1 MTDSSPLATETGEL
15 PIIRP
20 GSARSALSHE
30 QFRRIFAASFGSNI
44 GSWIQNVVLPIY
56 IYNRT
61 GKASV
66 VALLILAQMGPLLLL
81 AIPAGVIADTVDR
94 RKWLASMQLVMLT
107 FSVVLAALARIDA
120 PIWAIFLAQLGVG
133 IGGALNMPAWSA
145 LLPSLV
151 PQADLPGAM
160 ALNSTLING
169 SRVIGP
175 ILVAVFSP
183 LGAEA
188 WHFFSFNAV
197 TYLLVVWAL
206 WRTNVPAH
214 QRDTTRGWTRF
225 TFAFRVARAR
235 PVVRRL
241 ILTLALYSL
250 ISLPYIGLFPAVA
263 ELNFGINDSSAVYKW
278 LYATWALGA
287 ALGGLALGTI
297 FVGRDPRV
305 MIRWGFAA
313 NAVAMAAFA
322 ASRSATPAFI
332 AGFALGVSYFFT
344 TTAMGTVLQGR
355 LAAHERGRTMAL
367 WFMAFGGTVPIGNI
381 IFGPLVDRYG
391 TRWLLFIGAAWALV
405 LAWWCNTRALDER
418 YPASSGAHGASGAA
432 AAQPKA

>member
-30 QFRRIFAASFGSNI
+30 QFRRIFIASFGSNI

-81 AIPAGVIADTVDR
+81 AIPAGVIADAVDR
-94 RKWLASMQLVMLT
+94 RKWLQAMQLVMLT
-107 FSVVLAALARIDA
+107 FSVVLAALARVDA

-151 PQADLPGAM
+151 PQHDLPGAM
-160 ALNSTLING
+160 SLNSTLING

-175 ILVAVFSP
+175 ILVALLSP

-188 WHFFSFNAV
+188 WHFFAFNAL

-206 WRTNVPAH
+206 SRTQTPHHAP
-214 QRDTTRGWTRF
+214 DPTRGWKRF
-225 TFAFRVARAR
+225 TFAFRVAKER

-241 ILTLALYSL
+241 LLSLALYSL

-278 LYATWALGA
+278 LYATWGLGA
-287 ALGGLALGTI
+287 MFGAL
-297 FVGRDPRV
+297 
-305 MIRWGFAA
+305 
-313 NAVAMAAFA
+313 AV
-322 ASRSATPAFI
+322 
-332 AGFALGVSYFFT
+332 
-344 TTAMGTVLQGR
+344 GTVLATEDKR
-355 LAAHERGRTMAL
+355 TTARRG
-367 WFMAFGGTVPIGNI
+367 F
-381 IFGPLVDRYG
+381 
-391 TRWLLFIGAAWALV
+391 LLFAVALT
-405 LAWWCNTRALDER
+405 LF
-418 YPASSGAHGASGAA
+418 ASSPNVPLA
-432 AAQPKA
+432 

>member
-15 PIIRP
+15 PVLRP

-30 QFRRIFAASFGSNI
+30 QFRRIFIASFGSNI

-56 IYNRT
+56 IYERT
-61 GKASV
+61 GKASI

-81 AIPAGVIADTVDR
+81 AIPAGVIADAVDR
-94 RKWLASMQLVMLT
+94 RKWLMAMQVVMLT
-107 FSVVLAALARIDA
+107 FSVVLAALARVDA

-151 PQADLPGAM
+151 PHADLPGAM
-160 ALNSTLING
+160 SLNSTLING
-169 SRVIGP
+169 SRVVGP
-175 ILVAVFSP
+175 ILVALFTP

-188 WHFFSFNAV
+188 WHFFSFNAL

-206 WRTNVPAH
+206 SRTATPRNTA
-214 QRDTTRGWTRF
+214 DDTRGWQRF
-225 TFAFRVARAR
+225 TFAFRVARDR
-235 PVVRRL
+235 PAVCRL

-263 ELNFGINDSSAVYKW
+263 EMNFGIDGSTATYKW
-278 LYATWALGA
+278 LYAVWALGA
-287 ALGGLALGTI
+287 ALGGLALGTL

-305 MIRWGFAA
+305 LIRFGFAA
-313 NAVAMAAFA
+313 NAVAMLAFA
-322 ASRSATPAFI
+322 ASRSAVPAFV

-344 TTAMGTVLQGR
+344 TTAMSTVMQSR
-355 LAAHERGRTMAL
+355 LAPHERGRTMAL
-367 WFMAFGGTVPIGNI
+367 WFMSFGGTVPIGNM
-381 IFGPLVDRYG
+381 IFGPLIDAYG
-391 TRWLLFIGAAWALV
+391 TRWLLFVGAAWAVV
-405 LAWWCNTRALDER
+405 LAWWCDIRAIDER
-418 YPASSGAHGASGAA
+418 E
-432 AAQPKA
+432 AQPSA

>member
-1 MTDSSPLATETGEL
+1 MTDTSPLATETGEL
-15 PIIRP
+15 PITRP
-20 GSARSALSHE
+20 GSVRSAMSHE
-30 QFRRIFAASFGSNI
+30 QFRRIFVASFGSNI
-44 GSWIQNVVLPIY
+44 GTWIQNVVLPIY

-66 VALLILAQMGPLLLL
+66 VALMILAQMGPLLLL
-81 AIPAGVIADTVDR
+81 AIPAGVIADSVDR
-94 RKWLASMQLVMLT
+94 RTWLSSMQTVMLV
-107 FSVVLAALARIDA
+107 FSLVLAALARIDA
-120 PIWAIFLAQLGVG
+120 PIWALFLAQLGVG

-151 PQADLPGAM
+151 PPADLPGAM
-160 ALNSTLING
+160 SLNSTLING

-175 ILVAVFSP
+175 ILVALFSP
-183 LGAEA
+183 LGAQA
-188 WHFFSFNAV
+188 WHFFVFNAA

-206 WRTNVPAH
+206 QRTTVATH
-214 QRDTTRGWTRF
+214 QRDSSRGWQRF
-225 TFAFRVARAR
+225 TFAFRVARDR

-263 ELNFGINDSSAVYKW
+263 ELNFGIDDASAAYKW

-313 NAVAMAAFA
+313 NAVAMVGFA
-322 ASRSATPAFI
+322 ASRSAVPAFI
-332 AGFALGVSYFFT
+332 MGFAVGVSYFFT
-344 TTAMGTVLQGR
+344 TTAMSTVLQGR

-367 WFMAFGGTVPIGNI
+367 WFMSFGGTVPIGNVL
-381 IFGPLVDRYG
+381 FGPLVDRYG
-391 TRWLLFIGAAWALV
+391 ARWLLFVGAAWALA
-405 LAWWCNTRALDER
+405 LAWWCDTRTLDER
-418 YPASSGAHGASGAA
+418 YPA
-432 AAQPKA
+432 AAQPNA

>member
-30 QFRRIFAASFGSNI
+30 QFRRIFIASFGSNI

-66 VALLILAQMGPLLLL
+66 VALLIFAQMGPLLLL
-81 AIPAGVIADTVDR
+81 AIPAGVIADAVNR
-94 RKWLASMQLVMLT
+94 RKWLQAMQLVMLT
-107 FSVVLAALARIDA
+107 FSVVLAALARVDA

-151 PQADLPGAM
+151 PQHDLPGAM
-160 ALNSTLING
+160 SLNSTLING
-169 SRVIGP
+169 SRVVGP
-175 ILVAVFSP
+175 ILVALLSP

-188 WHFFSFNAV
+188 WHFFAFNAL

-206 WRTNVPAH
+206 SRTHTPHHAP
-214 QRDTTRGWTRF
+214 DPTRGWKRF
-225 TFAFRVARAR
+225 TFAFRVAKER

-241 ILTLALYSL
+241 LLSLALYSL

-263 ELNFGINDSSAVYKW
+263 ELNFGINDSSATYKW

-287 ALGGLALGTI
+287 ALDEAHFGFGLFSRTLDI
-297 FVGRDPRV
+297 DDH
-305 MIRWGFAA
+305 
-313 NAVAMAAFA
+313 AFA
-322 ASRSATPAFI
+322 EHRVHHIVTDCERVLDAWLTCHRPQGITRHRRHAARTSPVITLTLTMRATAKIRHRCACPVTAF
-332 AGFALGVSYFFT
+332 AQMT
-344 TTAMGTVLQGR
+344 T
-355 LAAHERGRTMAL
+355 
-367 WFMAFGGTVPIGNI
+367 
-381 IFGPLVDRYG
+381 PLV
-391 TRWLLFIGAAWALV
+391 GARV
-405 LAWWCNTRALDER
+405 DT
-418 YPASSGAHGASGAA
+418 AA
-432 AAQPKA
+432 TIE

>member
-1 MTDSSPLATETGEL
+1 MTDTSPLATETGEL
-15 PIIRP
+15 PITRP
-20 GSARSALSHE
+20 GSVRSAMSHE
-30 QFRRIFAASFGSNI
+30 QFRRIFVASFGSNI
-44 GSWIQNVVLPIY
+44 GTWIQNVVLPIY

-66 VALLILAQMGPLLLL
+66 VALMILAQMGPLLLL
-81 AIPAGVIADTVDR
+81 AIPAGVIADSVDR
-94 RKWLASMQLVMLT
+94 RTWLSSMQTVMLV
-107 FSVVLAALARIDA
+107 FSLVLAALARIDA
-120 PIWAIFLAQLGVG
+120 PIWALFLAQLGVG

-151 PQADLPGAM
+151 PPADLPGAM
-160 ALNSTLING
+160 SLNSTLING

-175 ILVAVFSP
+175 ILVALFSP
-183 LGAEA
+183 LGAQA
-188 WHFFSFNAV
+188 WHFFVFNAA

-206 WRTNVPAH
+206 QRTTVSTH
-214 QRDTTRGWTRF
+214 QRDSSRGWQRF
-225 TFAFRVARAR
+225 TFAFRVARDR

-263 ELNFGINDSSAVYKW
+263 ELNFGIDDASAAYKW

-313 NAVAMAAFA
+313 NAVAMVGFA
-322 ASRSATPAFI
+322 ASRSAVPAFI
-332 AGFALGVSYFFT
+332 MGFAVGVSYFFT
-344 TTAMGTVLQGR
+344 TTAMSTVLQGR

-367 WFMAFGGTVPIGNI
+367 WFMSFGGTVPIGNVL
-381 IFGPLVDRYG
+381 FGPLVDRYG
-391 TRWLLFIGAAWALV
+391 ARWLLFVGAAWALA
-405 LAWWCNTRALDER
+405 LAWWCDTRTLDER
-418 YPASSGAHGASGAA
+418 YPAV
-432 AAQPKA
+432 AQPKA

>member
-30 QFRRIFAASFGSNI
+30 QFRRIFIASFGSNI

-66 VALLILAQMGPLLLL
+66 VALLIFAQMGPLLLL
-81 AIPAGVIADTVDR
+81 AIPAGVIADAVNR
-94 RKWLASMQLVMLT
+94 RKWLQAMQLVMLT
-107 FSVVLAALARIDA
+107 FSVVLAALARVDA

-151 PQADLPGAM
+151 PQHDLPGAM
-160 ALNSTLING
+160 SLNSTLING
-169 SRVIGP
+169 SRVVGP
-175 ILVAVFSP
+175 ILVALLSP

-188 WHFFSFNAV
+188 WHFFAFNAL

-206 WRTNVPAH
+206 SRTHTPHHAP
-214 QRDTTRGWTRF
+214 DPTRGWKRF
-225 TFAFRVARAR
+225 TFAFRVAKER

-241 ILTLALYSL
+241 LLSLALYSL

-263 ELNFGINDSSAVYKW
+263 ELNFGINDSSAIYKW

-287 ALGGLALGTI
+287 ALGGLALGTVL
-297 FVGRDPRV
+297 VGRDPRV
-305 MIRWGFAA
+305 MIRWGFLA
-313 NAVAMAAFA
+313 NAVAMAGFA
-322 ASRSATPAFI
+322 ASRSAVPAFI
-332 AGFALGVSYFFT
+332 TGFFLGVSYFFT
-344 TTAMGTVLQGR
+344 TTAMSTVMQGR
-355 LAAHERGRTMAL
+355 LAPHERGRTMAL
-367 WFMAFGGTVPIGNI
+367 WFMSFGGTVPLGNMV
-381 IFGPLVDRYG
+381 FGPLVDQYG
-391 TRWLLFIGAAWALV
+391 TRWLLFLGAAWALV
-405 LAWWCNTRALDER
+405 LAWWCNTRAIDER
-418 YPASSGAHGASGAA
+418 AA
-432 AAQPKA
+432 AL

>member
-1 MTDSSPLATETGEL
+1 MTDSSPLASDTGEL
-15 PIIRP
+15 PILRP
-20 GSARSALSHE
+20 GSARSALSHD
-30 QFRRIFAASFGSNI
+30 QFRRIFVASFGSNI

-61 GKASV
+61 GKASI
-66 VALLILAQMGPLLLL
+66 VALMILAQMGPLLLL
-81 AIPAGVIADTVDR
+81 AIPAGVVADAVDR
-94 RKWLASMQLVMLT
+94 RKWLSSMQLVMLV
-107 FSVVLAALARIDA
+107 FSIVLAGLARVDA

-151 PQADLPGAM
+151 PVADLPGAM
-160 ALNSTLING
+160 SLNSTLING

-175 ILVAVFSP
+175 ILVAVLAP

-188 WHFFSFNAV
+188 WHFFSFNAL

-206 WRTNVPAH
+206 SRTRPPRH
-214 QRDTTRGWTRF
+214 TPDPTRGWRRF
-225 TFAFRVARAR
+225 TFAFRVARER

-250 ISLPYIGLFPAVA
+250 VSLPYIGLFPAVA
-263 ELNFGINDSSAVYKW
+263 ELNFGIDDSSAVYKW

-287 ALGGLALGTI
+287 ALGGLALGTV
-297 FVGRDPRV
+297 FVGKDARR

-313 NAVAMAAFA
+313 NAVAMLGFA
-322 ASRSATPAFI
+322 ASRSAVPAF
-332 AGFALGVSYFFT
+332 ATGFLLGVTYFFT

-355 LAAHERGRTMAL
+355 LAANERGRTMAL
-367 WFMAFGGTVPIGNI
+367 WFMAFGGTVPIGNL
-381 IFGPLVDRYG
+381 IFGPLVDRFG
-391 TRWLLFIGAAWALV
+391 TRWLLFLGAGWTLL
-405 LAWWCNTRALDER
+405 LAWWCDIRAIDER
-418 YPASSGAHGASGAA
+418 QTNA
-432 AAQPKA
+432 

>member
-15 PIIRP
+15 PVLRP

-30 QFRRIFAASFGSNI
+30 QFRRIFIASFGSNI

-56 IYNRT
+56 IYERT
-61 GKASV
+61 GKASI

-81 AIPAGVIADTVDR
+81 AIPAGVIADAVDR
-94 RKWLASMQLVMLT
+94 RKWLMAMQVVMLT
-107 FSVVLAALARIDA
+107 FSVVLAALARVDA

-151 PQADLPGAM
+151 PHADLPGAM
-160 ALNSTLING
+160 SLNSTLING
-169 SRVIGP
+169 SRVVGP
-175 ILVAVFSP
+175 ILVALFTP

-188 WHFFSFNAV
+188 WHFFAFNAL

-206 WRTNVPAH
+206 SRTATPRHTA
-214 QRDTTRGWTRF
+214 DDTRGWQRF
-225 TFAFRVARAR
+225 TFAFRVARDR
-235 PVVRRL
+235 PAVRRL

-263 ELNFGINDSSAVYKW
+263 EMNFGIDGSTATYKW
-278 LYATWALGA
+278 LYAVWALGA
-287 ALGGLALGTI
+287 ALGGLALGTL

-305 MIRWGFAA
+305 LIRFGFAA
-313 NAVAMAAFA
+313 NAVAMLAFA
-322 ASRSATPAFI
+322 ASRSAVPAFV

-344 TTAMGTVLQGR
+344 TTAMSTVMQSR
-355 LAAHERGRTMAL
+355 LAPHERGRTMAL
-367 WFMAFGGTVPIGNI
+367 WFMSFGGTVPIGNM
-381 IFGPLVDRYG
+381 IFGPLIDAYG
-391 TRWLLFIGAAWALV
+391 TRWLLFVGAAWAVV
-405 LAWWCNTRALDER
+405 LAWWCDIRAIDER
-418 YPASSGAHGASGAA
+418 E
-432 AAQPKA
+432 AQPSA

>member
-1 MTDSSPLATETGEL
+1 MTDTSPLATETGEL
-15 PIIRP
+15 PITRP
-20 GSARSALSHE
+20 CSARSAMSHE
-30 QFRRIFAASFGSNI
+30 QFRRIFVASFGSNI
-44 GSWIQNVVLPIY
+44 GTWIQNVVLPIY

-66 VALLILAQMGPLLLL
+66 FALMILAQMGPLLLL
-81 AIPAGVIADTVDR
+81 AIPAWVIADSVDSR
-94 RKWLASMQLVMLT
+94 TWLSSMQTVMLV
-107 FSVVLAALARIDA
+107 FSLVLAALARIDA
-120 PIWAIFLAQLGVG
+120 PIWALFLAQLGVG

-151 PQADLPGAM
+151 PPADLPGAM
-160 ALNSTLING
+160 SLNSTLING

-175 ILVAVFSP
+175 ILVALFSP
-183 LGAEA
+183 LGAQA
-188 WHFFSFNAV
+188 WHFFMFNAA

-206 WRTNVPAH
+206 QRTTVATH
-214 QRDTTRGWTRF
+214 QRDTSRGWQRF
-225 TFAFRVARAR
+225 TFAFRVARDR

-263 ELNFGINDSSAVYKW
+263 ELNFGIDDASAAYKW

-313 NAVAMAAFA
+313 NAVAMVGFA
-322 ASRSATPAFI
+322 ASRSAVPAFI
-332 AGFALGVSYFFT
+332 MGFAVGVSYFFT
-344 TTAMGTVLQGR
+344 TTAMSTVLQGR

-367 WFMAFGGTVPIGNI
+367 WFMSFGGTVPIGNVL
-381 IFGPLVDRYG
+381 FGPLVDRYG
-391 TRWLLFIGAAWALV
+391 ARWLLFVGAAWALA
-405 LAWWCNTRALDER
+405 LAWWCDTRALDER
-418 YPASSGAHGASGAA
+418 YPA
-432 AAQPKA
+432 AAQPNA

>member
-15 PIIRP
+15 PVLRP

-30 QFRRIFAASFGSNI
+30 QFRRIFIASFGSNI

-56 IYNRT
+56 IYERT
-61 GKASV
+61 GKASI

-81 AIPAGVIADTVDR
+81 AIPAGVIADAVDR
-94 RKWLASMQLVMLT
+94 RKLLTAMQLVMLT
-107 FSVVLAALARIDA
+107 FSVVLAALARVDA

-151 PQADLPGAM
+151 PHADLPGAM
-160 ALNSTLING
+160 SLNSTLING
-169 SRVIGP
+169 SRVVGP
-175 ILVAVFSP
+175 ILVALFTP

-188 WHFFSFNAV
+188 WHFFAFNAF

-206 WRTNVPAH
+206 SRTATPRHTTDN
-214 QRDTTRGWTRF
+214 TRGWQRF
-225 TFAFRVARAR
+225 TFAFRVARDR
-235 PVVRRL
+235 PAVRRL

-263 ELNFGINDSSAVYKW
+263 EMNFGIDGSTATYKW
-278 LYATWALGA
+278 LYAVWALGA
-287 ALGGLALGTI
+287 ALGGLALGTL

-305 MIRWGFAA
+305 LIRFGFAA
-313 NAVAMAAFA
+313 NAVAMLAFA
-322 ASRSATPAFI
+322 ASRSAIPAFV

-344 TTAMGTVLQGR
+344 TTAMSTVMQSR
-355 LAAHERGRTMAL
+355 LAPHERGRTMAL
-367 WFMAFGGTVPIGNI
+367 WFMSFGGTVPIGNM
-381 IFGPLVDRYG
+381 IFGPLIDAYG
-391 TRWLLFIGAAWALV
+391 TRWLLFVGAAWAVV
-405 LAWWCNTRALDER
+405 LAWWCDIRAIDER
-418 YPASSGAHGASGAA
+418 GT
-432 AAQPKA
+432 QPNA

>member
-1 MTDSSPLATETGEL
+1 MTDTSPLATETGEL
-15 PIIRP
+15 PITRP
-20 GSARSALSHE
+20 GSVRSAMSHE
-30 QFRRIFAASFGSNI
+30 QFRRIFVASFGSNI
-44 GSWIQNVVLPIY
+44 GTWIQNVVLPIY

-66 VALLILAQMGPLLLL
+66 VALMILAQMGPLLLL
-81 AIPAGVIADTVDR
+81 AIPAGVIADSVDR
-94 RKWLASMQLVMLT
+94 RKWLSSMQMVMLA
-107 FSVVLAALARIDA
+107 FSLVLAALARIDA
-120 PIWAIFLAQLGVG
+120 PIWALFLAQLGVG

-151 PQADLPGAM
+151 PPADLPGAM
-160 ALNSTLING
+160 SLNSTLING

-175 ILVAVFSP
+175 ILVALFSP
-183 LGAEA
+183 LGAQA
-188 WHFFSFNAV
+188 WHFFIFNAA

-206 WRTNVPAH
+206 QRTTVSVH
-214 QRDTTRGWTRF
+214 QRDTSRGWTRF
-225 TFAFRVARAR
+225 TFAFRVARDR

-263 ELNFGINDSSAVYKW
+263 ELNFGIDDASAAYKW

-313 NAVAMAAFA
+313 NAVAMVGFA
-322 ASRSATPAFI
+322 ASRSAVPAFI
-332 AGFALGVSYFFT
+332 MGFAVGVSYFFT
-344 TTAMGTVLQGR
+344 TTAMSTVLQGR
-355 LAAHERGRTMAL
+355 LAPHERGRTMAL
-367 WFMAFGGTVPIGNI
+367 WFMSFGGTVPIGNVL
-381 IFGPLVDRYG
+381 FGPLVDRYG
-391 TRWLLFIGAAWALV
+391 ARWLVFVGAAWALA
-405 LAWWCNTRALDER
+405 LAWWCDTRALDER
-418 YPASSGAHGASGAA
+418 YPA